1 MFVSERQVVLEK
13 WKGVQAGG
21 RTGVVGTRAESRRVP
36 ECVHTMQISRPDG
49 TNEDPRSVSPES
61 YRVSRGAL
69 GLEFEELFLRSANS
83 EEADIIITDEELQQF
98 APVVGQNQLV
108 AFLFILNQAFLLIF
122 YCNFAIVSTTYA

>member
-1 MFVSERQVVLEK
+1 
-13 WKGVQAGG
+13 
-21 RTGVVGTRAESRRVP
+21 
-36 ECVHTMQISRPDG
+36 MQISRPDG

-98 APVVGQNQLV
+98 APVVGQNHPQELG
-108 AFLFILNQAFLLIF
+108 I
-122 YCNFAIVSTTYA
+122 CTS